1 MHFCFARHT
10 IAQVFLVFFL
20 LGFAV
25 VVGRTNVLQVFY
37 REGDGHTCCI
47 VGVNYAEVFRK
58 AEQYASLFRTSGQV
72 IEGEGA
78 FLFGIRADE
87 ERGEGFFAF
96 VELCQHGFQLFA
108 VFGVEIS
115 LSLDELISVF
125 ADVENLCGGQLC
137 ASCGAAGAEHVGRF
151 VTVGVERR
159 RGDGAHAG
167 LRQCCRLRG
176 FGVHC
181 EEETLRR
188 QRHERG
194 RSAVIEPNGVG
205 RRAVGRAKGIYLH
218 PFQCP
223 GVERIEHHV
232 LAIE

>member
-1 MHFCFARHT
+1 M
-10 IAQVFLVFFL
+10 
-20 LGFAV
+20 
-25 VVGRTNVLQVFY
+25 
-37 REGDGHTCCI
+37 
-47 VGVNYAEVFRK
+47 
-58 AEQYASLFRTSGQV
+58 
-72 IEGEGA
+72 
-78 FLFGIRADE
+78 
-87 ERGEGFFAF
+87 
-96 VELCQHGFQLFA
+96 
-108 VFGVEIS
+108 
-115 LSLDELISVF
+115 SLDELISVF
-125 ADVENLCGGQLC
+125 ADVENLCDGQLS

-151 VTVGVERR
+151 VTVGVEGW

-181 EEETLRR
+181 EEEPLRR

-205 RRAVGRAKGIYLH
+205 RCAVGRAKGIYLH
-218 PFQCP
+218 PFHCP